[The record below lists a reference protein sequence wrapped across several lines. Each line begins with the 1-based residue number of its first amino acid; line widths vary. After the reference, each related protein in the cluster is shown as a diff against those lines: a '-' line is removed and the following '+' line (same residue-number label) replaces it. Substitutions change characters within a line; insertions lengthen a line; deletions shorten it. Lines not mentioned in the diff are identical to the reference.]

1 MLVGV
6 VAGLIA
12 LKVVAGWLTGSISI
26 LAQTADSLLDLIAG
40 IVTFFAIRIAA
51 RPADKEHPYGH
62 GKVEDVAGLTQGVLI
77 FIAGG
82 LIIYSAIRRIV
93 EGSAIELVEL
103 GIGIMLI
110 SIVTSLLL
118 SRHLL
123 RVARA
128 TGSVAL
134 EANAHNIA
142 TDVYSALAVL
152 IGLALVRFTGI
163 AAIDSMIAIGVAFYI
178 MKVAYDTIRR
188 PLSGLIDTKLPSLQ
202 EAVIEN
208 CLNRHR
214 AQIVGFH
221 DLRTRRSGN
230 QSYIDLH
237 LVLDRDMSLEQ
248 AHQVCD
254 QIEAEIQK
262 ELPESNL
269 TIHAE
274 PCSDECEHCSVIC
287 TKRRNKQRVGH
298 ASTFCD

>member
-40 IVTFFAIRIAA
+40 IVTFFAIRIGA

-82 LIIYSAIRRIV
+82 LILYSAIRRIV

-287 TKRRNKQRVGH
+287 TKRRNKQ
-298 ASTFCD
+298 